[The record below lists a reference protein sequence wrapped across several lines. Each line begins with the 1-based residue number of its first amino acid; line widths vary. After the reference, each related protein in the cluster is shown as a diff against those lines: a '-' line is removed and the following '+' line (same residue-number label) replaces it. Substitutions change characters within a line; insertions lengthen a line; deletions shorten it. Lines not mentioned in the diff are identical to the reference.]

1 MVFDANSGAAEKLV
15 REVLE
20 GYATVVEDIS
30 EILKKVEEMKET
42 KLNGK
47 YIVFSVDD
55 DKLEKVRNIVGIGE
69 NSLVKQS
76 ITIRDNKSLG
86 LETDGYYIMID
97 GSEEACEEAQERLKD
112 VAKELEGDEKQKVID
127 KMKEM
132 EESAM
137 EGFGGIFG

>member
-1 MVFDANSGAAEKLV
+1 MQVVFFVEKEKLQN
-15 REVLE
+15 
-20 GYATVVEDIS
+20 AK
-30 EILKKVEEMKET
+30 EII
-42 KLNGK
+42 NQ
-47 YIVFSVDD
+47 DP
-55 DKLEKVRNIVGIGE
+55 IGR
-69 NSLVKQS
+69 QS

-97 GSEEACEEAQERLKD
+97 GSEEACEEARERLKD

>member
-1 MVFDANSGAAEKLV
+1 
-15 REVLE
+15 
-20 GYATVVEDIS
+20 
-30 EILKKVEEMKET
+30 
-42 KLNGK
+42 
-47 YIVFSVDD
+47 
-55 DKLEKVRNIVGIGE
+55 
-69 NSLVKQS
+69 
-76 ITIRDNKSLG
+76 
-86 LETDGYYIMID
+86 MID